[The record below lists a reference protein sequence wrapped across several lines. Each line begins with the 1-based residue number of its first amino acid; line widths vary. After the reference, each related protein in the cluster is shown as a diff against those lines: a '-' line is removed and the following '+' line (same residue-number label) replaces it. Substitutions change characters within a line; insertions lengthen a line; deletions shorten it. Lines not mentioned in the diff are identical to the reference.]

1 MIITL
6 IVVKKK
12 GKDLSREKKWDLRA
26 DLVKEEEDVRE
37 RERSICDGDR

>member
-6 IVVKKK
+6 IVVKNKNKK
-12 GKDLSREKKWDLRA
+12 RKDLSREKKWDLRA

-37 RERSICDGDR
+37 REREIDL